1 MLTERKCS
9 ATSAPYSGR
18 EAGRRMKMSI
28 GFLAPGATNISTP
41 KEQHKA
47 RDGSGQ
53 PSTQTCDT
61 VDHSSFALPPPALT
75 NGRDT
80 CHPPEAHVSPSAGSD
95 PGKATHTEDEDGGQP
110 AKPPRAPRPAYSE
123 EQKFYIMFARIIR
136 GRSWPEIERDFAR
149 LFGPGVS
156 QRSKGGLT
164 SVYYRV
170 RKDWGLEDV
179 LQTDTTFTTHDRQ
192 VVDLRARRFS
202 WDFLVSIGYLD

>member
-1 MLTERKCS
+1 
-9 ATSAPYSGR
+9 
-18 EAGRRMKMSI
+18 MSI
-28 GFLAPGATNISTP
+28 GFLAPGATNTSIP
-41 KEQHKA
+41 KEQQKA

-53 PSTQTCDT
+53 PSTQTRST
-61 VDHSSFALPPPALT
+61 VNHSSFASPSPALGH
-75 NGRDT
+75 GRDT
-80 CHPPEAHVSPSAGSD
+80 CHSPEAHVSPSAGSD
-95 PGKATHTEDEDGGQP
+95 PGKATHTEDEDVGQS
-110 AKPPRAPRPAYSE
+110 AKPPRAPWPAYSE

-149 LFGPGVS
+149 LFGPRVS

-164 SVYYRV
+164 SAYYRV

-179 LQTDTTFTTHDRQ
+179 LQTDTTSTTHDRQ